1 MEKNNLKEID
11 DLSKN
16 AFKAGLWYTISSIT
30 VKTISIVTTPIYT
43 RMMSASDYGIAST
56 FISWYSLLLVFSSL
70 NLTYSAPRAKQD
82 FPGKFENYLGS
93 IQLMAA
99 VINVLAAI
107 LIVVFIKPVSLG
119 LGIEPLLVYILL
131 GYLFFSTAVTLAQ
144 CRYRYTYKIKENIAI
159 TIYITVSTALM
170 SLIFLYF
177 FKNKYLGKILGG
189 AIPTILL
196 GIFLWIITY
205 KKRQLSI
212 NIDYWKYGLI
222 LSVPLIIHTVSLNI
236 LSQSD
241 RIFISKY
248 CGNDATGFYSLA
260 YQYAILINIVMNAI
274 SEAWA
279 PWFYDKFAL
288 GEYSEIKKNI
298 KTFIILGCFLGT
310 CCIAFAPEAIAILGG
325 RTYQSAIWVVPPVTI
340 GIVCQYIY
348 NHYVNIEIQ
357 MKKTKI
363 ISLGSLVAAL
373 TNVILNIL
381 FVPKFGFIAAAYATL
396 ISYLVLLLIHYY
408 AVTYIL
414 RTKIYSN
421 SFMFISLFVSGIIG
435 LIFMLLYNTFILRYF
450 ILLLIL
456 AIYFLINRKLIGRII
471 RNKKLF

>member
-1 MEKNNLKEID
+1 MEKNSKEID

-16 AFKAGLWYTISSIT
+16 AFKAGLWYTISSIA
-30 VKTISIVTTPIYT
+30 VKAISIVTTPIYT

-82 FPGKFENYLGS
+82 FPGKFEDYLGS

-99 VINVLAAI
+99 VLNILAAI
-107 LIVVFIKPVSLG
+107 LMIIFIKPVALG
-119 LGIEPLLVYILL
+119 LGIEPLLVYILIV
-131 GYLFFSTAVTLAQ
+131 YLFFSTAVTLAQ
-144 CRYRYTYKIKENIAI
+144 CRYRYTYKIKENVAI

-177 FKNKYLGKILGG
+177 FKNKYLGKILGT
-189 AIPTILL
+189 ALPTVLL
-196 GIFLWIITY
+196 GIFLWTITY

-212 NIDYWKYGLI
+212 NLEYWKYGLL

-298 KTFIILGCFLGT
+298 KTLIILGCFLGV

-325 RTYQSAIWVVPPVTI
+325 KTYKSAIWVVPPVTI

-357 MKKTKI
+357 LKKTKI
-363 ISLGSLVAAL
+363 ISMGSLFAAL
-373 TNVILNIL
+373 TNIFLNIL
-381 FVPKFGFIAAAYATL
+381 FIPKFGFIAAAYTTSF
-396 ISYLVLLLIHYY
+396 SYLILMLIHYF
-408 AVTYIL
+408 AVIYIL
-414 RTKIYSN
+414 KTKIYSN
-421 SFMFISLFVSGIIG
+421 SFMFVSLFICGIIG
-435 LIFMLLYNTFILRYF
+435 IVFMLLYNTYILRYS
-450 ILLLIL
+450 ILFMVLV
-456 AIYFLINRKLIGRII
+456 IYFAMNREFIGKLIK
-471 RNKKLF
+471 NKRLF

>member
-1 MEKNNLKEID
+1 MKKSNLNEID
-11 DLSKN
+11 DLSKD
-16 AFKAGLWYTISSIT
+16 AFKAGLWYTISSIA
-30 VKTISIVTTPIYT
+30 VKAIAIVTTPIYT
-43 RMMSASDYGIAST
+43 RMMSASDYGITST

-82 FPGKFENYLGS
+82 FPGRFEDYLGS

-99 VINVLAAI
+99 VINIVAAI
-107 LIVVFIKPVSLG
+107 LIIVFIKPVSLG
-119 LGIEPLLVYILL
+119 LGMEPLLVYILII
-131 GYLFFSTAVTLAQ
+131 YLFFSTSVTLAQ
-144 CRYRYTYKIKENIAI
+144 CRYRYTYKIKENVAI
-159 TIYITVSTALM
+159 TIFITVGTALI

-177 FKNKYLGKILGG
+177 FTNKYLGKILGT

-196 GIFLWIITY
+196 GIFLWVISY
-205 KKRQLSI
+205 RKRQLTV
-212 NIDYWKYGLI
+212 NQEFWKYGLL

-279 PWFYDKFAL
+279 PWFYDKFAM
-288 GEYSEIKKNI
+288 GEYSDIKKNI
-298 KTFIILGCFLGT
+298 KTLIYLGCFLGI
-310 CCIAFAPEAIAILGG
+310 CCIAIAPEAIAILGG
-325 RTYQSAIWVVPPVTI
+325 ETYKSAIWVVPPVTL

-357 MKKTKI
+357 MKKTRI

-373 TNVILNIL
+373 TNIILNIIL
-381 FVPKFGFIAAAYATL
+381 IPKFGFVAAAYTTL
-396 ISYLVLLLIHYY
+396 ICYLVLTLIHYF

-414 RTKIYSN
+414 KIKIYSN
-421 SFMFISLFVSGIIG
+421 RFMFISIFISGIVGI
-435 LIFMLLYNTFILRYF
+435 IFMFLYNTYILRYSVLF
-450 ILLLIL
+450 LVFTTYLI
-456 AIYFLINRKLIGRII
+456 INRQFLEKLKKNGR
-471 RNKKLF
+471 FF